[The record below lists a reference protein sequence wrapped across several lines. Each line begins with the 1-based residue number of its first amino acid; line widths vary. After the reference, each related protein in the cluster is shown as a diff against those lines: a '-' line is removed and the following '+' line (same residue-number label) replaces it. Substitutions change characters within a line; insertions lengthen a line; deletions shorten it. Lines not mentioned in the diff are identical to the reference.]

1 MFINEHHNNLTK
13 IRDLIYISSY
23 NKNDIV
29 LSKKCISKFNGSYIR
44 VKCPYCNYEY
54 DTEPYKNRKCPNCC
68 HEYENSF
75 AYYIQQELKEPLN
88 KYWDWEKN
96 TLNPYH
102 VSKGSNKKIWIKCT
116 EKDYHGSYEISIKHF
131 CLGNRCPYCTRKSGK
146 VHLKDSFAQYHID
159 NTDPNFLEKYW
170 SDKNTLNPW
179 EISPRSHKK
188 IWIKC
193 PEKDYHED
201 YITECANFTFG
212 CRCPYCSHKSKKI
225 HLYDSF
231 GYLYPNLAKYW
242 SDKNKKSPFEIYPN
256 SNSKYWFKCENCNK
270 QFKRELCSLIRTN
283 NGCKCVSC
291 TTSRGE
297 YIINEFLLDND
308 VKFETQKTF
317 EGLIGLGGGNL
328 SYDFYLP
335 DYNLLIEFQ
344 GQQHEHYIKGFHK
357 NKEDFQKQVEHD
369 RRKFNYAINNKIDI
383 LYLYYYEVNELES
396 RLKYE
401 LNLGGVK

>member
-29 LSKKCISKFNGSYIR
+29 LSKKCIRKFNGSYIR

-75 AYYIQQELKEPLN
+75 AYYIQQELKQPLN

-96 TLNPYH
+96 TLSPYY

-159 NTDPNFLEKYW
+159 NTDPNFVEKYW

-179 EISPRSHKK
+179 ELSPNTLKK

-193 PEKDYHED
+193 QEKDYHED
-201 YITECANFTFG
+201 YLVSCFNFYKG
-212 CRCPYCSHKSKKI
+212 SRCSYCNGKSVSK
-225 HLYDSF
+225 LESF
-231 GYLYPNLAKYW
+231 GIKYQNKIKYW
-242 SDKNKKSPFEIYPN
+242 SNKNKKTPYEVLPN
-256 SNSKYWFKCENCNK
+256 SNKKYWFICQSCGKN
-270 QFKRELCSLIRTN
+270 FKRSVQNISISHCVMCNECNSSSLELKVASVLDKFNI
-283 NGCKCVSC
+283 
-291 TTSRGE
+291 E
-297 YIINEFLLDND
+297 YD
-308 VKFETQKTF
+308 TQKKF
-317 EGLIGLGGGNL
+317 NNLIGLGKGKL
-328 SYDFYLP
+328 SYDFYIP
-335 DYNLLIEFQ
+335 KYNILLECQ
-344 GQQHEHYIKGFHK
+344 GEQHEHFCEGMHRGKY
-357 NKEDFQKQVEHD
+357 DFKRQQEHD
-369 RRKFNYAINNKIDI
+369 RRKFNYALEHNYIPMEIWYWDYDNIEEI
-383 LYLYYYEVNELES
+383 LIRELD
-396 RLKYE
+396 LF
-401 LNLGGVK
+401 

>member
-170 SDKNTLNPW
+170 SDKN
-179 EISPRSHKK
+179 
-188 IWIKC
+188 
-193 PEKDYHED
+193 
-201 YITECANFTFG
+201 
-212 CRCPYCSHKSKKI
+212 
-225 HLYDSF
+225 
-231 GYLYPNLAKYW
+231 
-242 SDKNKKSPFEIYPN
+242 KKSPFEIYPN

-283 NGCKCVSC
+283 NGCKCASC

-344 GQQHEHYIKGFHK
+344 GQQHECYKKGFHK
-357 NKEDFQKQVEHD
+357 NKEDFQKQVKHD